1 MWFFNKFH
9 RILLILLVVLSGCS
23 AKTPS
28 TLQASIY
35 AITSVGDAKS
45 DRWAQYLFTH
55 LSKRATDKS
64 TVIMCSDS
72 EIKNLPKNHK
82 VIYLEMTGDLKDDYC
97 IKHSNNLLY
106 ISFSDDNT
114 ALWLVYQLIGKIA
127 EDDDRFQAPGVP
139 PAVIDFTNGCKS
151 FDFAYREPYF
161 APNLEPDYA
170 PIIGTCNVEVD
181 WGLWGHNL
189 AKVIGE
195 MEPEGDNIY
204 AMTEEERNKNQLCFS
219 SPLLFDLTGEYIRDN
234 FGNGKSKS
242 YRFMIMP
249 ADNSLVCTCHSCV
262 ELGNTEHN
270 ATPAVIKF
278 IGKLAEKF
286 PMHQFFITA
295 YGTTVSLPKHQLPE
309 NVNVFFSTMNLPK
322 GIEPNNDLTETYNFK
337 KQIEEWSA
345 KTNNI
350 YLWDYA
356 ANFDDYLTPLP
367 VLYGLQKQLKFY
379 KGLGIKGVFLNAS
392 GYDYSPF
399 DDVKTFVSAVLMMN
413 VDADIDKLSRK
424 FFEKEYPLSHQLLS
438 DYYVQLEH
446 NFSSKDMPY
455 DMYGGMRQTVNSYL
469 NVDDFVRFYNALGEL
484 LSGTEIQGTER
495 EKLQKLYT
503 ALTYTRL
510 QVAYVA
516 GTGEWGY
523 ANKEGNKTI
532 VKPEVKQYLRPLE
545 KFREYPDMKRYKEAD
560 GFLSDYVTEWKQ
572 LSAKNP
578 SVNALI
584 GTPIKIVSEPDE
596 GFEKADLLNDGTLG
610 FANDYHQGWYLSSN
624 DLRVGFSAE
633 NIRYAKTIKFRFLNN
648 ERHGILPPEKVI
660 LIVDGNEAGVV
671 SGEKMK
677 TSGNIVEGSMAVNLS
692 KATDIEL
699 KFVGKQAKKSVI
711 GCDEIVFY

>member
-1 MWFFNKFH
+1 M
-9 RILLILLVVLSGCS
+9 LISSVILSGCS

-28 TLQASIY
+28 TLKTDVY
-35 AITSVGDAKS
+35 AITSAGDAKS
-45 DRWAQYLFTH
+45 ERWAEYLFSH
-55 LSKRATDKS
+55 LSKRTTNKAA
-64 TVIMCSDS
+64 VIMCSDS
-72 EIKNLPKNHK
+72 DIKNLNKNHK

-106 ISFSDDNT
+106 ISFSGDNT
-114 ALWLVYQLIGKIA
+114 ALWLIYQLIGKIA

-139 PAVIDFTNGCKS
+139 PAVINFTNGCKS
-151 FDFAYREPYF
+151 FDFAYREPNF

-170 PIIGTCNVEVD
+170 PVIGTNNVDVD

-195 MEPEGDNIY
+195 MEPESDNIY
-204 AMTEEERNKNQLCFS
+204 AMIEGERNKNQLCFS
-219 SPLLFDLTGEYIRDN
+219 SPLLFNLTCEYIRDN
-234 FGNGKSKS
+234 YGNGKDKS

-249 ADNSLVCTCHSCV
+249 EDNNLVCTCPSCV
-262 ELGNTEHN
+262 EQGNTEHN

-278 IGKLAEKF
+278 IGKLSEKF
-286 PMHQFFITA
+286 PAHQFFITA
-295 YGTTVSLPKHQLPE
+295 YGTTVSVPKHQLPA
-309 NVNVFFSTMNLPK
+309 NVSVFFSTMNLPK
-322 GIEPNNDLTETYNFK
+322 GIAPSDDLTETYNFK
-337 KQIEEWSA
+337 NQIEEWKA
-345 KTNNI
+345 KTGNI

-379 KGLGIKGVFLNAS
+379 KGLGIKGIFLNAS

-399 DDVKTFVSAVLMMN
+399 DDVKTFVSAALMMN
-413 VDADIDKLSRK
+413 VDADIDELSRK
-424 FFEKEYPLSHQLLS
+424 FFKKEYPLSHQLLS

-446 NFSSKDMPY
+446 DFSAKDIPY
-455 DMYGGMRQTVNSYL
+455 NMYGGMRQTVESYL
-469 NVDDFVRFYNALGEL
+469 NALDFFRFYNALGEL

-495 EKLQKLYT
+495 DKLQKLYT

-523 ANKEGNKTI
+523 ANREGNKTI
-532 VKPEVKQYLRPLE
+532 VKPEVKQYLYTLE
-545 KFREYPDMKRYKEAD
+545 KFREYPDMKQYKEAD
-560 GFLSDYVTEWKQ
+560 GLIADYIAEWKQ
-572 LSAKNP
+572 LSAKSP

-584 GTPIKIVSEPDE
+584 GTPITILSEPDE
-596 GFEKADLLNDGTLG
+596 GFEKADLLNDGTFG
-610 FANDYHQGWYLSSN
+610 FANDYHQGWYLSST

-633 NIRYAKTIKFRFLNN
+633 NLRHAKTMKFRFLNN

-660 LIVDGNEAGVV
+660 LIIDGKEVGVV
-671 SGEKMK
+671 LGEKMK
-677 TSGNIVEGSMAVNLS
+677 TSGNIVEGIVAVNLS